1 MILYLLYGWII
12 GFYGFGRIS
21 ARFGPRAAQRCSMKQ
36 ILKFVYG
43 DPRVTP
49 GKKKF
54 FGDIKFDIFFPV
66 GGIIPQK
73 GGRKRPILS
82 IFDEKPEYRRIFA
95 FIRKTL

>member
-1 MILYLLYGWII
+1 MG
-12 GFYGFGRIS
+12 S
-21 ARFGPRAAQRCSMKQ
+21 AEYRPVSALGQPRDALWSSMKQ

-49 GKKKF
+49 GKKKI